1 MNANLTEIVGKKTY
15 LEYFCSERFTE
26 GIHHQIIFLS
36 TFLVFLCIFTSLG
49 NALIL
54 VALRKESTLRSPSK
68 LLLRSLAMSD
78 FCVGMLSDPLTAIS
92 LVSAIKEHWN
102 VCYYTFSATAVV
114 NSALCTVSLLTTS
127 AMSVNRLLALSL
139 GMRYSET
146 VTTKRVYGIIITFWV
161 LATAASAVYVR
172 SSQFTSRFIQ
182 TVLLICLSA
191 SVFSYTMIFFNLR
204 QLCTPVQDRRSR
216 EDPPIACSILRSEA
230 SRIAKYKKAVSSV
243 LWIQLALLICYLP
256 YTVIIAL
263 HSILGELSQTLVLSQ
278 QYAGVFVLVNSSLNL
293 LLYCWKILE
302 VRQICRNE
310 YLSQNITCIV
320 PTISGLFIYSFIFVS
335 YKNER

>member
-26 GIHHQIIFLS
+26 GIHHHLIFLS
-36 TFLVFLCIFTSLG
+36 SFGVFLCIFTSLG

-54 VALRKESTLRSPSK
+54 VALRKESTLGSPSK
-68 LLLRSLAMSD
+68 LLLQSLATSD
-78 FCVGMLSDPLTAIS
+78 FCVGMLSDPLAAIYW
-92 LVSAIKEHWN
+92 VSAIKEHWS
-102 VCYYTFSATAVV
+102 VCYYAFSPTIVV

-146 VTTKRVYGIIITFWV
+146 VTTKRVYGIIIMFWV

-172 SSQFTSRFIQ
+172 SSQFTTRFIQ
-182 TVLLICLSA
+182 TVLIICLSA
-191 SVFSYTMIFFNLR
+191 SVFSHTMIFFNLR
-204 QLCTPVQDRRSR
+204 QHRTRVQDRCSR
-216 EDPPIACSILRSEA
+216 EDPPIACSSLRSEA

-256 YTVIIAL
+256 YTVIVAL
-263 HSILGELSQTLVLSQ
+263 RLSIQGELSQTLVLSQ
-278 QYAGVFVLVNSSLNL
+278 QYAGVFVLVNSSLNP

-302 VRQICRNE
+302 VRQAVVATLKKWCCSST
-310 YLSQNITCIV
+310 YLVLCLTGMPITE
-320 PTISGLFIYSFIFVS
+320 TKGES
-335 YKNER
+335 